1 MDKKVKQAIENLA
14 KNIQERNA
22 GTEDDPKADLD
33 DIITN
38 LTTEFEEIKAKIVEG
53 GFEGD
58 VDFMARS
65 TLMSNHRRIKILKR
79 RKSKRKYELGNL
91 VGFMIGDLGMVDDA
105 ARMREWAK
113 YCVDNRGLEYAK
125 DHQLVVEMAGEIRV
139 LDTRKKI
146 FGRPNKGFNQPLKPT
161 LKLRRRNIV
170 MLAKQADEE
179 NFVYTRLQTNSNKL
193 AIAWS
198 QLPMHVPVAFPAS
211 IQTHDASGYM
221 LSSSSAK
228 DSMTIFRQLKED
240 WDIYKEFE
248 KALKPDLTPIKNV
261 EKYHEATKDAW
272 DRWVVVRGVVASMA
286 FENQTY
292 RGIPCTL
299 VDAEAGY
306 DADESVTFY
315 IPEHLKITFGVYSEI
330 YLIGKTR
337 AIKDTIEDTDSGKPK
352 KITIAVVIDAWG
364 FMPVPGRT
372 TQPKSSLLEVEEDEE
387 VIEGFIKI

>member
-1 MDKKVKQAIENLA
+1 MDKKIKQTIEKLA
-14 KNIQERNA
+14 QNIFERERPK
-22 GTEDDPKADLD
+22 GTEGEPLA

-53 GFEGD
+53 GFKGD
-58 VDFMARS
+58 VDFMAKS
-65 TLMSNHRRIKILKR
+65 TLMSSHRQIKILKR
-79 RKSKRKYELGNL
+79 TSSKRKYKLGNL

-105 ARMREWAK
+105 NRMREWAK
-113 YCVDNRGLEYAK
+113 YCVGNRGLEYAK
-125 DHQLVVEMAGEIRV
+125 DHQLVVEMTGEIRY
-139 LDTRKKI
+139 LDTRKKL

-161 LKLRRRNIV
+161 LKLRRRNLIF
-170 MLAKQADEE
+170 LAKQADEE
-179 NFVYTRLQTNSNKL
+179 NFVYARLQTNSNKL

-198 QLPMHVPVAFPAS
+198 QVPMHVPVAFPAS
-211 IQTHDASGYM
+211 IQSKDTSGYM

-228 DSMTIFRQLKED
+228 DTMTIFRQIKED
-240 WDIYKEFE
+240 WDIYKEFV
-248 KALKPDLTPIKNV
+248 KALEPDLTPINKV
-261 EKYHEATKDAW
+261 EQYHEATKDAW
-272 DRWVVVRGVVASMA
+272 DRWIVIRGVVASIA
-286 FENQTY
+286 FDNQTY

-315 IPEHLKITFGVYSEI
+315 IPEHLKITFGLHSEI
-330 YLIGKTR
+330 YLIGRTR
-337 AIKDTIEDTDSGKPK
+337 AIKDTIDDPDNEGKSK

-372 TQPKSSLLEVEEDEE
+372 TQPKSNLLEVEEDEE